1 MQKSYLA
8 LDLGGTKLLVGEVA
22 ADGTIIASKSYPTG
36 PIDQQRAAEVIF
48 ASVDDYLT
56 TVGIKNPDGVSAIGI
71 GLVGR
76 IDSPAGLWCQIDSLR
91 TAPLPLAAM
100 VGERYALPCYIDNDV
115 KCATRA
121 EQLFGIG
128 RSTRDFIYINIGTGI
143 AAGVVTDGRM
153 IRGSHH
159 NAGEV
164 GHTSSGIHLG
174 IECICERKDCT
185 ELIAAGVGFDACA
198 RLLAPQYPDSPLTLP
213 AEGRVDVREVVA
225 LAEQGDPL
233 CTLLIDNA
241 AQAAADLIMNLV
253 RVSDP
258 EAVVLGGG
266 IASNEHIFTKIT
278 SLLGAHTMR
287 FVTLGTT
294 RTTLDGR
301 YIGLIGAA
309 AVAMQQS
316 EK

>member
-22 ADGTIIASKSYPTG
+22 ADGTIISSKSYPTG

-48 ASVDDYLT
+48 ASVDDYLA

-121 EQLFGIG
+121 EQLFGVG
-128 RSTRDFIYINIGTGI
+128 RTTRDFIYINIGTGI
-143 AAGVVTDGRM
+143 AAGIVTDGRM

-164 GHTSSGIHLG
+164 GHTSSGIHLD

-185 ELIAAGVGFDACA
+185 ELISAGVGFDTCA
-198 RLLAPQYPDSPLTLP
+198 RMLAPIYPESRLVLP
-213 AEGRVDVREVVA
+213 AEGRVDVREVVELAKCGDA
-225 LAEQGDPL
+225 L
-233 CTLLIDNA
+233 CSLLISNA

-266 IASNEHIFTKIT
+266 IVSNDYIFDKIIA
-278 SLLGAHTMR
+278 LLGAHTMR
-287 FVTLGTT
+287 FVTLGVS
-294 RTTLDGR
+294 RTVLDGR

-316 EK
+316 E